1 MIERIRIKRPVPDRS
16 FAENV
21 LSDLVSYELQTF
33 LGGAWKIDSIY
44 DDREIA
50 VYEAQRLQATG
61 RFSAIRVVEEK
72 FDSGAGKSVVK
83 TVFRFSK
90 TEAENA
96 RAMEQQK
103 TARQEVQTMRNAAG
117 ADEFEPSGQRP
128 MESPKQSG
136 LGVVPLI
143 LILGAVILGGLFLLV
158 AMQSMLGVRL

>member
-1 MIERIRIKRPVPDRS
+1 MS
-16 FAENV
+16 N
-21 LSDLVSYELQTF
+21 LVSYELQTF

-72 FDSGAGKSVVK
+72 FDSRAGKSVIK

-103 TARQEVQTMRNAAG
+103 TTRQEVQAMRKAPG
-117 ADEFEPSGQRP
+117 DGEFNSFGQRP
-128 MESPKQSG
+128 EESPKQSG

-143 LILGAVILGGLFLLV
+143 LILGAVILGGIFLLV

>member
-1 MIERIRIKRPVPDRS
+1 MS
-16 FAENV
+16 G
-21 LSDLVSYELQTF
+21 LVSYELQTYSR
-33 LGGAWKIDSIY
+33 GVWKIDSIY

-50 VYEAQRLQATG
+50 IFEAQRLHASN
-61 RFSAIRVVEEK
+61 RFAGIRVVEEK
-72 FDSGAGKSVVK
+72 FDSGAGKSVIK

-103 TARQEVQTMRNAAG
+103 TTRQEVQTMRKAPG
-117 ADEFEPSGQRP
+117 DGEFNSFGQRP
-128 MESPKQSG
+128 EESPKQSG

-143 LILGAVILGGLFLLV
+143 LILGAVILGGIFLLV